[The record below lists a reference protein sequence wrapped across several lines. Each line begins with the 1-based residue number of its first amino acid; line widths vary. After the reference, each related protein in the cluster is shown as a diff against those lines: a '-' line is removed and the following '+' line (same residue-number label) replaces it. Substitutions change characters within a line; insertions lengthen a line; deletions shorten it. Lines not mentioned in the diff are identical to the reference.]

1 MAMTGSEAPSRG
13 WFQASSA
20 NLPNPRLRW
29 PSGLKSGS
37 KSTTYA
43 CALVRKAGGEWQAE
57 GRETYPRIEEHHSC
71 HPCQLSVPVC
81 ADGNILGWQLFC
93 LATSSSWAPQ
103 WGSWGPALPL
113 LCCVALN
120 EAGGC
125 VPTWVLEC
133 WDVGTS
139 SSQTVESVF
148 FHFNICSVPSEKRKI
163 FIIMNKHIKKAS
175 YSFSQRAFF
184 HFRTEIQEASER
196 FSFLWWILSKGS
208 SICVLYLL
216 MLLGVWDGSH
226 VSGQV
231 CWHGGSGLLLEGW
244 RGWNASINTAFHLKQ
259 LPAPQSC
266 RLKSS
271 RISDLLFIY
280 FYFLL
285 WFAAVF
291 LYPDGQIN
299 CCHWTGVPEQ
309 WFLNSSCSLAVE
321 WENIVLSLYSTHL
334 LALLFNFFLGTQ
346 RICRYFCLFHE
357 FSSCVIRLL
366 RKLCISFT

>member
-20 NLPNPRLRW
+20 NLPNPWLRW

-196 FSFLWWILSKGS
+196 FSFLWWILSRRL
-208 SICVLYLL
+208 INLCFVLADVAGG
-216 MLLGVWDGSH
+216 LGW
-226 VSGQV
+226 QPRLRT
-231 CWHGGSGLLLEGW
+231 GLLAWGIWSVVGRME
-244 RGWNASINTAFHLKQ
+244 
-259 LPAPQSC
+259 
-266 RLKSS
+266 RLKCLHQYRLS
-271 RISDLLFIY
+271 LE
-280 FYFLL
+280 
-285 WFAAVF
+285 AA
-291 LYPDGQIN
+291 
-299 CCHWTGVPEQ
+299 
-309 WFLNSSCSLAVE
+309 SCSTEL
-321 WENIVLSLYSTHL
+321 
-334 LALLFNFFLGTQ
+334 
-346 RICRYFCLFHE
+346 
-357 FSSCVIRLL
+357 
-366 RKLCISFT
+366 